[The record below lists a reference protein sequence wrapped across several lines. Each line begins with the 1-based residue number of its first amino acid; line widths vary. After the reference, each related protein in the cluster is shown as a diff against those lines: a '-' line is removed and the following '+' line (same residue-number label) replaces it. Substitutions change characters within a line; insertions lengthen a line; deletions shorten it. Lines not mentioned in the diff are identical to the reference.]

1 MNNDQS
7 PINSNSDIEKRIKDL
22 RDRLDKY
29 NYQYYVLDQPSI
41 SDIEFDNLMKELEN
55 LENSYP
61 QFYDPS
67 SPTQRVGGE
76 INKDFKQVSHRYPML
91 SLANTYSKEEII
103 DFVNRA
109 SQALSRTD
117 LEWVCELK
125 YDGLAISLLYENGK
139 LLRATTRGNGVMG
152 DDVTANIKTIKSI
165 PLRLQGEDYPKDF
178 EIRGEVVFPHKAFE
192 EFNKKRIED
201 GEEPFA
207 NERNAASGSLKMQ
220 DPKLVAQR
228 KLDCYLYYLIG
239 DNIEQNTHVER
250 LENAKRWGFKIEPYY
265 AIAKNINDIM
275 AFISYW
281 ETERFNLP
289 FATDGIVI
297 KLNNIDYWQELG
309 ATAKSPRW
317 ATAFKF
323 KAEQAESKLLS
334 VEYQVGRTGI
344 VTPVAN
350 FSSVWLAG
358 TSVKR
363 ATLNN
368 EQWMQKLNLC
378 EGDTLVIEK
387 GGEIIPKIV
396 ECKHD
401 KEKETNNCLVP
412 IKFLGTCPQCGT
424 KLVKEEDQSGWYCP
438 NYNHCKPQILGRFQH
453 FISKKAMNIES
464 LGGEKMRYL
473 LEAKKVTDFYSLYT
487 LTKDQIIGTYQIDSE
502 HKLSI
507 QEKGALNIINAI
519 ENSKQVPFERVLF
532 ALGIRY
538 IGEVTAKTLAKYFK
552 NIDSLANATLEAL
565 QDVQDVGSTV
575 AKSVFEY
582 LHNQEN
588 LQEIEKL
595 KQVGLNFET
604 TTTTTVTNNKLN
616 NKSFVI
622 SGVFT
627 KFSRDELKKLIEDNG
642 GKNVSSL
649 SSKTDYLIAG
659 DKMGPEKKKKAT
671 TLGIPIISEDD
682 FIGMLEQNE

>member
-29 NYQYYVLDQPSI
+29 NYQYYILDQPSI

-103 DFVNRA
+103 EFVNRA

-350 FSSVWLAG
+350 FSPVWLAG

-378 EGDTLVIEK
+378 EDDTLVIEK

-401 KEKETNNCLVP
+401 KEKERANCLVP
-412 IKFLGTCPQCGT
+412 IKFLDTCPQCGT

-507 QEKGALNIINAI
+507 QEKGALNIVNAI

-604 TTTTTVTNNKLN
+604 TTTTTITNNKLN

>member
-103 DFVNRA
+103 EFVNRA

-281 ETERFNLP
+281 ESERFNLP

-297 KLNNIDYWQELG
+297 KLNNINYWQELG

-350 FSSVWLAG
+350 FSPVWLAG

-378 EGDTLVIEK
+378 EDDTLVIEK

-401 KEKETNNCLVP
+401 KEKEMANCLVP
-412 IKFLGTCPQCGT
+412 IKFLDTCPQCGT

-507 QEKGALNIINAI
+507 QEKGALNIVNAI

-604 TTTTTVTNNKLN
+604 TTTTTITNNKLN

>member
-103 DFVNRA
+103 EFVNRA

-281 ETERFNLP
+281 ESERFNLP

-297 KLNNIDYWQELG
+297 KLNNINYWQELG

-350 FSSVWLAG
+350 FSPVWLAG

-378 EGDTLVIEK
+378 EDDTLVIEK

-412 IKFLGTCPQCGT
+412 IKFLDTCPQCGT

-507 QEKGALNIINAI
+507 QEKGALNIVNAI

-604 TTTTTVTNNKLN
+604 TTTTTITNNKLN

>member
-29 NYQYYVLDQPSI
+29 NYQYYVLDMPSI

-103 DFVNRA
+103 EFVNRA

-309 ATAKSPRW
+309 TTAKSPRW

-350 FSSVWLAG
+350 FSPVWLAG

-401 KEKETNNCLVP
+401 KEKERANCLVP

-649 SSKTDYLIAG
+649 SSKTDYLVAG

>member
-41 SDIEFDNLMKELEN
+41 SDIEFDNLMKGLED

-103 DFVNRA
+103 EFVNRA

-297 KLNNIDYWQELG
+297 KLNNINYWQELG

-350 FSSVWLAG
+350 FSPVWLAG

-401 KEKETNNCLVP
+401 KEKERANCLVP
-412 IKFLGTCPQCGT
+412 IKFLDTCPQCGT

-507 QEKGALNIINAI
+507 QEKGALNIVNAI

-552 NIDSLANATLEAL
+552 NIDALANATLEAL

-604 TTTTTVTNNKLN
+604 TSTTTITNNKLN

-649 SSKTDYLIAG
+649 SSKTDYLVAG

>member
-29 NYQYYVLDQPSI
+29 NYQYYVLDMPSI

-103 DFVNRA
+103 EFVNRA

-350 FSSVWLAG
+350 FSPVWLAG

-595 KQVGLNFET
+595 KQVGLNFEA

-649 SSKTDYLIAG
+649 SSKTDYLVAG